1 MNSAFPAGMIV
12 KKEIDALAYF
22 DTFTLEYT

>member
-22 DTFTLEYT
+22 DIFTLEYT